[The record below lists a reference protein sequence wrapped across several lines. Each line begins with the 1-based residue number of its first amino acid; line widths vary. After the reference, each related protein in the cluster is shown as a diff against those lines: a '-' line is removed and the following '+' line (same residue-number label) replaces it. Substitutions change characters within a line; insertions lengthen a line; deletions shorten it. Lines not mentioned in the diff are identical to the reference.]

1 MQLRSGYTLP
11 GTSIGGT
18 SFTVF
23 ATVEQ

>member
-1 MQLRSGYTLP
+1 MQLRLWYTLP